1 MIKDSLFVEIDKIT
15 ACLEDSEGNPHDTV
29 FYRIEDVNIL
39 KGFTKRSN
47 WHVNWSKLYSNYDI
61 YALALKDSPLE
72 FQGLAAIS
80 NDEDAGVTLLHWAVA
95 APHNNPLLGVKRYIG
110 VGGHLFAI
118 AIHESIKAGFGGI
131 VVGHPSNK
139 KLYVHYQEKL
149 GAKDFSIGPLA
160 YGYGFTIV
168 LEGMEAREVYEK
180 YNFAE
185 IYPSQK

>member
-1 MIKDSLFVEIDKIT
+1 MIKDSLFVEIDKLT
-15 ACLEDSEGNPHDTV
+15 ACLEDSDGKPYDTV

-39 KGFTKRSN
+39 KGFTKRSH
-47 WHVNWSKLYSNYDI
+47 WHVNWSKLYANYDI

-95 APHNNPLLGVKRYIG
+95 APHNNPLLGTKRYVG

-118 AIHESIKAGFGGI
+118 AIHESIRSGFGGI
-131 VVGHPSNK
+131 VIGHPSNK
-139 KLYVHYQEKL
+139 KLYDHYQEKL
-149 GAKDFSIGPLA
+149 GAKSFSVGPLA
-160 YGYGFTIV
+160 YGYGFTII
-168 LEGMEAREVYEK
+168 LEGSEAREVYEK

-185 IYPSQK
+185 IYPS